1 MTLPR
6 LFEIYAYQKHS
17 PPVHIMVAA
26 YLGVGIE
33 KKAGELDENGQ
44 SLFDLVPRATK

>member
-6 LFEIYAYQKHS
+6 VKEINAYQKHS

-26 YLGVGIE
+26 YMGVGKSSGPKE
-33 KKAGELDENGQ
+33 VDENGQ
-44 SLFDLVPRATK
+44 SLFDLVPRSK